1 VQKDKV
7 NYKKFKEF
15 IIKHDA
21 LRGFNL
27 TESLYQ
33 KLYAELDPH
42 KKTYLNLADWKS
54 AFQTFNYHENLMVE
68 LKNFLQVQFANVE
81 SAYAFFQSFG
91 NSQNIDFLTFSRA
104 SQSLIATR
112 KLSDKQLRHMFNR
125 VTGGDKAIFDQTN
138 FESEFANI
146 EWKGKQVINT
156 HKGVHQMKG
165 NTNID
170 SKKRGSQLVSK
181 WETEII
187 EKLRRIIKN
196 SGKSIDTIFAQFDV
210 DGSGDIT
217 GEEFKQ
223 AIKMISLGITDTEID
238 RLMQRVDAN
247 MDGYVSYLEF
257 AAKFRDDPTFDHRM
271 KNRANDLLA
280 EYKERMIMY
289 MTSATDAYR
298 MVS

>member
-1 VQKDKV
+1 
-7 NYKKFKEF
+7 
-15 IIKHDA
+15 
-21 LRGFNL
+21 
-27 TESLYQ
+27 
-33 KLYAELDPH
+33 
-42 KKTYLNLADWKS
+42 
-54 AFQTFNYHENLMVE
+54 
-68 LKNFLQVQFANVE
+68 
-81 SAYAFFQSFG
+81 
-91 NSQNIDFLTFSRA
+91 
-104 SQSLIATR
+104 
-112 KLSDKQLRHMFNR
+112 MFNR
-125 VTGGDKAIFDQTN
+125 VTGGEKSIFDQTN

-146 EWKGKQVINT
+146 EWKGKQIINT

-165 NTNID
+165 NINID

-196 SGKSIDTIFAQFDV
+196 SGKSIDSIFGQFDV

-223 AIKMISLGITDTEID
+223 AIKLISLGITDTEID

-257 AAKFRDDPTFDHRM
+257 AAKFRDDPMFDARM
-271 KNRANDLLA
+271 KTRANDLLA

-289 MTSATDAYR
+289 MTSATDAFR
-298 MVS
+298 MVSC